1 MKEGGTGHVGIA
13 AVSGMGMVM
22 MGMAMMGMVMMGTT
36 GSVQQDTGR
45 LQRPLDQQQSWK
57 LVIGKLRDKE
67 K

>member
-13 AVSGMGMVM
+13 AVSG
-22 MGMAMMGMVMMGTT
+22 MGMVMMGTT

-57 LVIGKLRDKE
+57 LVMGKLRDKE